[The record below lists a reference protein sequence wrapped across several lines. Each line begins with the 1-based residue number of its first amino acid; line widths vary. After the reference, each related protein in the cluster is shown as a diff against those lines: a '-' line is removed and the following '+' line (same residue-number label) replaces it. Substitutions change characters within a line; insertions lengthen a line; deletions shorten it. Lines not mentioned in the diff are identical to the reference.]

1 MAVSFNLATKH
12 ANCTINGWTVTQPAT
27 KASNLIVQLDTELT
41 PGTYVEWVLT
51 SMTGKAPMFGVCN
64 AVVASYDTAG
74 TAWYWYDGTRYPG
87 ATAYGAAWTTGDILG
102 VGYKSN
108 GTLVFYRNGVAQ
120 PELVLP
126 AAGFRYPA
134 ICNPS
139 FSASS
144 SVSVFRVGGD
154 ITYLPAGFTP
164 LAAVAQDV
172 VRVLSIVSASGVPV
186 ASRGSRVTKKRL

>member
-12 ANCTINGWTVTQPAT
+12 VNCTINGWTVTQAAT
-27 KASNLIVQLDTELT
+27 NAENLIVQLDTELA
-41 PGTYVEWVLT
+41 PGRYVEWVLT
-51 SMTGKAPMFGVCN
+51 SMTGYAPMFGVCN
-64 AVVASYDTAG
+64 AVVASYSTAG
-74 TAWYWYDGTRYPG
+74 TAWYWYTGARYPG
-87 ATAYGAAWTTGDILG
+87 AIAYGAAWTTGDILG
-102 VGYKSN
+102 VGYTSN

-134 ICNPS
+134 ICNS
-139 FSASS
+139 GSTASS
-144 SVSVFRVGGD
+144 SVSVFRVGDD

-164 LAAVAQDV
+164 LAQDV

-186 ASRGSRVTKKRL
+186 ASRGSRVTKKRF